1 MKVMKGN
8 CERNGTHPFLHQ
20 LGLALSFLLLR
31 DSQHGFLYFTV
42 CPFLPASCTV
52 LVFIV
57 MKDYGQVFSNSTAQR
72 ESPERTGMEHEN
84 IMPPDGA
91 RAVA

>member
-8 CERNGTHPFLHQ
+8 RERNGTHPFLHQ
-20 LGLALSFLLLR
+20 LGFALSNSC

-57 MKDYGQVFSNSTAQR
+57 MRDYGQVFSNSTAQR
-72 ESPERTGMEHEN
+72 ESPERTGMEHED

>member
-1 MKVMKGN
+1 M
-8 CERNGTHPFLHQ
+8 
-20 LGLALSFLLLR
+20 
-31 DSQHGFLYFTV
+31 
-42 CPFLPASCTV
+42 

-57 MKDYGQVFSNSTAQR
+57 MRDYGQVFSNSTAQR
-72 ESPERTGMEHEN
+72 ESPERTGVEHED